1 MSFLNPTPFVQYDP
15 ATGAVMASGIMQEA
29 AIVHLRLL
37 DKPYLPGEGAPGT
50 HRVNL
55 ATMTIEEIDATSSV
69 TKEEQLAFDMGGT
82 AS

>member
-1 MSFLNPTPFVQYDP
+1 
-15 ATGAVMASGIMQEA
+15 MASGIMQEA

-55 ATMTIEEIDATSSV
+55 TTMTIEPI
-69 TKEEQLAFDMGGT
+69 EEQTAADVPGAQLALSFDEVT
-82 AS
+82 S